1 MLRQARQSSM
11 ANPQLKA
18 LSVKIND
25 LIKLCDRLDKENR
38 SLKADAAG
46 WVDERDSL
54 VEKTEIARN
63 KVESMISR
71 LKMLE
76 EES

>member
-1 MLRQARQSSM
+1 MT
-11 ANPQLKA
+11 NPQLKA

>member
-1 MLRQARQSSM
+1 M
-11 ANPQLKA
+11 ADPQLKA

-25 LIKLCDRLDKENR
+25 LIQLCDQLDQENR
-38 SLKADAAG
+38 ALKADAAG

-54 VEKTEIARN
+54 VEKTEVART

>member
-1 MLRQARQSSM
+1 M

-46 WVDERDSL
+46 WADERDSL